1 MAYLGAEG
9 YLINTELRPGK
20 QHCQNHTPDFLR
32 QTIALGKSL
41 TDKPLLFRLDS
52 GNDAAENMGI
62 LLRENCWFIVK
73 RNLRKESKD
82 AWLEEMKKVS
92 QDIERPRDGK
102 TLYIGSTWKDVVIDG
117 KQAVTLRAVY
127 EITERTIDKHGQY
140 LLSPDIEVNMFWT
153 NLSFSDRS
161 VIALYHAHG
170 ESEQFHSELKSDMNL
185 ERLPSGKFQ
194 TNALALELG
203 MVAYNILRMIGQE
216 SLRKKDAPMK
226 RKTFRRR
233 LRTVIENLIMMAS
246 HLTSHARKLTLGLGY
261 SNPWRGAFTR
271 LFFKFT
277 SPVCYC

>member
-1 MAYLGAEG
+1 
-9 YLINTELRPGK
+9 
-20 QHCQNHTPDFLR
+20 
-32 QTIALGKSL
+32 
-41 TDKPLLFRLDS
+41 
-52 GNDAAENMGI
+52 
-62 LLRENCWFIVK
+62 
-73 RNLRKESKD
+73 
-82 AWLEEMKKVS
+82 MKKVC

-102 TLYIGSTWKDVVIDG
+102 SLYIGSTWKDVVIEDAREG

-127 EITERTIDKHGQY
+127 EITERTIDKYGQY

-170 ESEQFHSELKSDMNL
+170 ESEQFHSEWKSDMNL
-185 ERLPSGKFQ
+185 ERLPSGKFE

-203 MVAYNILRMIGQE
+203 MATYNILRMIRQE
-216 SLRKKDAPMK
+216 SPRKKDAPMK

-261 SNPWRGAFTR
+261 SNPLRVCFSSSLR
-271 LFFKFT
+271 LYPIADCHSRSTQFNGFRKQ
-277 SPVCYC
+277 